1 MGPFRESLL
10 TPGHADPIHMLAGGD
25 TPSAAAIEGAVQ
37 RGAQMADVAVVM
49 SRRIRSVWYSL
60 RFGKG
65 WLDC

>member
-1 MGPFRESLL
+1 MGPFPESLL
-10 TPGHADPIHMLAGGD
+10 TPGDADWIHMLAGGD

-37 RGAQMADVAVVM
+37 RGTQMADVAVVM